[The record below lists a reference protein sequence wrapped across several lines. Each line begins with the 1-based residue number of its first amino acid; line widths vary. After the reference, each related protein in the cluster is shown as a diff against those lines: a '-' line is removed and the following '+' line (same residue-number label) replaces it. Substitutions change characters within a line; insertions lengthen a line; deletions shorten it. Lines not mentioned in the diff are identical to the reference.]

1 MIIQSGYNVLT
12 YSDIQLSVGSKQSG
26 NVLPATGASA
36 EKHADQVTISSAG
49 KTLVENENAATLNEI
64 PPRTEAQQR
73 LINEGNLDSSFADE
87 MSNMMVNSVT
97 TMFVSL
103 ESIREN
109 LNGPHRLATSG
120 RLVTQDFEAAFNR
133 DAAIFKTAR
142 KELYD
147 SEKSKGTEPSKILE
161 ILIDFTNKNA
171 SPVYK
176 EATGEGWFG

>member
-1 MIIQSGYNVLT
+1 MIIQPGYNVLT
-12 YSDIQLSVGSKQSG
+12 YNDIQSSVGGKQSG
-26 NVLPATGASA
+26 NVLPATGASV
-36 EKHADQVTISSAG
+36 EKYADQVTISSAG
-49 KTLVENENAATLNEI
+49 KTFVENASTLNEI

>member
-1 MIIQSGYNVLT
+1 MIIQPGYNVLT
-12 YSDIQLSVGSKQSG
+12 YNDIQSSVGGKQSG
-26 NVLPATGASA
+26 NVLPATDADTA
-36 EKHADQVTISSAG
+36 KYADQVTISSAG
-49 KTLVENENAATLNEI
+49 KTFVENASTLNEI

-73 LINEGNLDSSFADE
+73 LINEGNVDSSFADE